1 MLTVSVGRYSFNRCL
16 KDTRS
21 APFNYIS
28 RTKIWRLTEPEDGL
42 VPARLLF
49 IDPDIH
55 RHEQQKKLSDSQLM
69 SQKNVTL
76 FSGL

>member
-16 KDTRS
+16 KDTRL

-55 RHEQQKKLSDSQLM
+55 RHEQHKKI
-69 SQKNVTL
+69 V
-76 FSGL
+76 